1 MPLQPLT
8 PPAAPG
14 PRTRCPSPQ
23 EAMQEDC
30 DRNGECF
37 TIKANKTRFCEE
49 MHAGT
54 MYPGVS

>member
-1 MPLQPLT
+1 
-8 PPAAPG
+8 
-14 PRTRCPSPQ
+14 
-23 EAMQEDC
+23 MQEDC